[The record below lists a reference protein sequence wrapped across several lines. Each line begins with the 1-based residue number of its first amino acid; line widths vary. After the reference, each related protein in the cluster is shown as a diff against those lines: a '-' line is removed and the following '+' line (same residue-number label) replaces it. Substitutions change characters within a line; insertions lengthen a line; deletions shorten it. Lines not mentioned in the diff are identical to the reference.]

1 MTNQELQ
8 KKLVG
13 EPIKEYKMPLIK
25 RLAYYR
31 PVLIWLFWSALTAM
45 IVGPTIIANYENFWY
60 YLLLTPLLFFF
71 VMSIISAVKFY
82 AFSAKYHAII
92 TEQAENDSS
101 YENYMGPPGSGKSYT
116 AKEIS
121 YAKSQFSWEERQ
133 FEYWLLLDK
142 LTDENYKP
150 TDEEKEIIDAYQFTI
165 QNEGIP
171 LYATSI
177 PVYSERY
184 KRFSYELKL
193 EHLKQ
198 QLKLPFGI
206 RMFQDE
212 IGTAINFMQA
222 WDVYSKEGCNA
233 AQFDD
238 FFRLIRQLL
247 EAGLIGTEQD
257 AANIAIFARRVAAD
271 NKRFDRK
278 QWVLKPR
285 FLFWVYTKL
294 KKHFIKKMRV
304 SQSKRYAKFMR
315 LFKIYIFNCGFF
327 KFVYKSQGNLVTN
340 GKTEVVIVNMKEK
353 QTCFYFPRASEV
365 NYDTRAFA
373 NGYLPKEQ
381 EIDLKVFN
389 ARKLTREQVLPM
401 LKSVIVKKR
410 YEEKERKRKEEEEA
424 KKREKAE
431 EKNSENLAQKK
442 ENIAKKKSTDDVLPF

>member
-13 EPIKEYKMPLIK
+13 EPIKEYKLPLIK

-31 PVLIWLFWSALTAM
+31 PVLIWFFWSALTAM
-45 IVGPTIIANYENFWY
+45 IVGPTIIANYENWWY
-60 YLLLTPLLFFF
+60 YLLIAPVIFFF
-71 VMSIISAVKFY
+71 VKAMNEMVKFC
-82 AFSAKYHAII
+82 AFSIKYHMII
-92 TEQAENDSS
+92 NEEAENDNS

-116 AKEIS
+116 GKEIT
-121 YAKSQFSWEERQ
+121 YAKSRYSWEERQ
-133 FEYWLLLDK
+133 FDYWLLLDK
-142 LTDENYKP
+142 LCDPNFVP
-150 TDEEKEIIDAYQFTI
+150 NDEEKEIIESYNFTI
-165 QNEGIP
+165 QNDGIP

-198 QLKLPFGI
+198 ELKLPFGI

-222 WDVYSKEGCNA
+222 WDVYSKEGCSA

-247 EAGLIGTEQD
+247 EAGFIGTEQD
-257 AANIAIFARRVAAD
+257 AGNIAIFARRVAAD

-285 FLFWVYTKL
+285 FLFWLYMKL
-294 KKHFIKKMRV
+294 KRRFIKKMKV
-304 SQSKRYAKFMR
+304 LQSKRYAKIMR
-315 LFKIYIFNCGFF
+315 MFKTYIFNCGFF
-327 KFVYKSQGNLVTN
+327 KFTYKSQGNLVTN
-340 GKTEVVIVNMKEK
+340 GNTQLIVLNGKEK

-381 EIDLKVFN
+381 EIDLKVHK

-410 YEEKERKRKEEEEA
+410 YEEKERQKVEEEA
-424 KKREKAE
+424 RKKES
-431 EKNSENLAQKK
+431 KNLSQKK
-442 ENIAKKKSTDDVLPF
+442 ENTEKKKSTNEVLQF